1 MRTIASLLLAAF
13 TSMAA
18 CGPAAPE
25 PAPRVVSVAPEGDGV
40 PPDAPGIAVRFSE
53 PVETSGVED
62 GRFVAVAVEADAK
75 SVAAA
80 AASATGIGP
89 GGAVVRGRVTL
100 TEGDTVARWEPEAPL
115 APVSAYAIVVGT
127 GIRSASGRAVLDP
140 TGRKRAFATTFRTG
154 AMPDRAPP
162 VARWIAPP
170 SGPVPTNLKEIRV
183 GFSEPVTGS
192 LSVKSVPGTSRA
204 LSPEILSL
212 ALGGPL
218 PAGLFAPVLD
228 DVRDAAGNRPPPFSG
243 ITVAACR
250 DDRPPLL
257 DPASFRILPAD
268 TSLSVAAESSEPT
281 RLGVEVAV
289 ERLGEACGALPDA
302 PGSLVA
308 WGDFAACPG
317 WDPCGAPSR
326 CLAGASVTGL
336 CPGQG
341 VKVRLLAEDLAG
353 NAAAP
358 GAWLPAATGSP
369 TARLVVTEVLA
380 GAATPQAGGEYVEIA
395 NLGSGAADLSGWK
408 LAKRSA
414 SGAVT
419 RCTLAPVSGVL
430 PAGAHGLVVGGSWD
444 GRYPLPSDAP
454 LFHCGATSLA
464 GGLADERAPSVALE
478 SPAGAVVSGFGWSA
492 SSVRCAGRS
501 TERIHP
507 GGEDATANFAC
518 ALEAPGT
525 PGACNGNTAAAECP
539 RRPY

>member
-1 MRTIASLLLAAF
+1 VRNTVSLLLAIF
-13 TSMAA
+13 TAVAA
-18 CGPAAPE
+18 CGPTPPD

-53 PVETSGVED
+53 PVETSGVAD

-75 SVAAA
+75 AVATA

-89 GGAVVRGRVTL
+89 GGAVVGGRITL
-100 TEGDTVARWEPEAPL
+100 TEGDTVAQWKPEAPL
-115 APVSAYAIVVGT
+115 DPLSAYAIVVGT
-127 GIRSASGRAVLDP
+127 GIRSVSGRAVLDP
-140 TGRKRAFATTFRTG
+140 TGRKRSFATTFRTA

-162 VARWIAPP
+162 LARWVTPP
-170 SGPVPTNLKEIRV
+170 SGPVPTNLREIRV
-183 GFSEPVTGS
+183 GFSEAVTGS
-192 LSVKSVPGTSRA
+192 LSVKSVPGTPRA
-204 LSPEILSL
+204 LSPEVLSL
-212 ALGGPL
+212 VLGGPL
-218 PAGLFAPVLD
+218 PSGLFAPVLD
-228 DVRDAAGNRPPPFSG
+228 DVRDAAGNRPAPLPG
-243 ITVAACR
+243 IAVAACR
-250 DDRPPLL
+250 DDRPPAL
-257 DPASFRILPAD
+257 DPASVRIEPTD
-268 TSLSVAAESSEPT
+268 TALSVAAGSSEPT

-289 ERLGEACGALPDA
+289 ERPGEACGALPDA

-308 WGDFAACPG
+308 WGEFAACPG

-326 CLAGASVTGL
+326 CLAGAAVAGL
-336 CPGQG
+336 CPGQK

-358 GAWLPAATGSP
+358 GAWLPVATGSP
-369 TARLVVTEVLA
+369 SARVVVTEILA
-380 GAATPQAGGEYVEIA
+380 DAATPQAGGEYVEIA
-395 NLGSGAADLSGWK
+395 NLGSGAADLAGWR
-408 LAKRSA
+408 LAKKSA

-419 RCTLAPVSGVL
+419 RCTLAPVAGVL

-444 GRYPLPSDAP
+444 GRYPLPSETP

-478 SPAGAVVSGFGWSA
+478 SPAGAVVSGFGWA
-492 SSVRCAGRS
+492 GASVRCTGRS

-518 ALEAPGT
+518 ARAAPGT
-525 PGACNGNTAAAECP
+525 PGACNGSTPAAECP

>member
-1 MRTIASLLLAAF
+1 MKKSAFLLLAAAI
-13 TSMAA
+13 SA
-18 CGPAAPE
+18 CGPAAPD
-25 PAPRVVSVAPEGDGV
+25 PAPRVVSVAPEGEGV
-40 PPDAPGIAVRFSE
+40 PPDAPGIGVRFSV

-62 GRFVAVAVEADAK
+62 GRFLAVAAEADAK
-75 SVAAA
+75 SVATAA
-80 AASATGIGP
+80 ATATGIGP
-89 GGAVVRGRVTL
+89 GGAVVPGRVTL
-100 TEGDTVARWEPEAPL
+100 TDGGSRAEWKPEAPL
-115 APVSAYAIVVGT
+115 EPMTAYAIVVGT

-140 TGRKRAFATTFRTG
+140 SGRKRAFATTFRTG
-154 AMPDRAPP
+154 VMPDRAPP
-162 VARWIAPP
+162 VARWITPAG
-170 SGPVPTNLKEIRV
+170 GPVPTNLKEIRL
-183 GFSEPVTGS
+183 GFSEAVTGS
-192 LSVKSVPGTSRA
+192 LSVKSVSGTPRA

-212 ALGGPL
+212 ALGEPL
-218 PAGLFAPVLD
+218 PAGMLVPVLD
-228 DVRDAAGNRPPPFSG
+228 EVRDAAGNRPPALPG
-243 ITVAACR
+243 IAVAACR
-250 DDRPPLL
+250 DDRPPAI
-257 DPASFRILPAD
+257 DPASVRVLPAD

-317 WDPCGAPSR
+317 WDPCGAAGR
-326 CLAGASVTGL
+326 CLAVVSVAGL
-336 CPGQG
+336 CPGRR

-353 NAAAP
+353 NAAVA

-369 TARLVVTEVLA
+369 AARIVVTEVLA

-395 NLGSGAADLSGWK
+395 NLGSGEADLAGWK

-419 RCTLAPVSGVL
+419 RCALAPTAGVL

-444 GRYPLPSDAP
+444 GRYALPAGVP

-464 GGLADERAPSVALE
+464 GGLADERPPAVALE
-478 SPAGAVVSGFGWSA
+478 APTGTVASGFGWDA
-492 SSVRCAGRS
+492 ASVRCTGRS

-518 ALEAPGT
+518 ARAAPGT

-539 RRPY
+539 RRPF